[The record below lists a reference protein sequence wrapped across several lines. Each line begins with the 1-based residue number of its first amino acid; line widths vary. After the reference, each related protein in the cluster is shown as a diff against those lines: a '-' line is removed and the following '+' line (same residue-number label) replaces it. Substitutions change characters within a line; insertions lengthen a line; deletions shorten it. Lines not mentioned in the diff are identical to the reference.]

1 MVEAV
6 YGGRLR
12 ENGEWF
18 KFFKSPLTPITYPMK
33 KYIDLTIYL
42 FLGGLVIAFLSVLFY
57 LTQENYIL
65 LKRSNDAVIKTYAI
79 IKQQQL
85 LSSDFRDAL
94 IYYSMDKV
102 STQKEYADIYGASLW
117 EISSHMHTLKKMVD
131 SKERKKLDSLSA
143 QIDAQMSWMGNKD
156 ASNPRF
162 SAQRDEHFK
171 KISSIQ
177 DFFNK
182 QISELQ
188 LTSAANVNEANSSLM
203 NLHNWIIAI
212 IITSS
217 VIILATFIMINLQ
230 ISKVKKQNTQLRE
243 IAWIQSHEVRA
254 QVAILLGLGQLFD
267 LDNLD
272 TAENHTIVHGMLD
285 TSHKLD
291 DIVRK
296 INSKTE

>member
-1 MVEAV
+1 
-6 YGGRLR
+6 
-12 ENGEWF
+12 
-18 KFFKSPLTPITYPMK
+18 MK
-33 KYIDLTIYL
+33 KHIDLTIYL
-42 FLGGLVIAFLSVLFY
+42 FLGCLVIAFLSVLFY
-57 LTQENYIL
+57 LTQKNYVL
-65 LKRSNDAVIKTYAI
+65 LKKSNDAVIKTYTVI
-79 IKQQQL
+79 RQQQL
-85 LSSDFRDAL
+85 LSNDFRDAL

-102 STQKEYADIYGASLW
+102 STQKEYADIYGAGLW
-117 EISSHMHTLKKMVD
+117 EISGHMDTLKKMVD
-131 SKERKKLDSLSA
+131 NKERKRLDSLSA
-143 QIDAQMSWMGNKD
+143 QIDAQISWMGSKD
-156 ASNPRF
+156 ASNPKF

-188 LTSAANVNEANSSLM
+188 LTSAARVKEANSSLM

-217 VIILATFIMINLQ
+217 VIIFATFIMINLQ
-230 ISKVKKQNTQLRE
+230 IRKVKKQNTQLRE

-267 LDNLD
+267 LEDIDAKDNQ
-272 TAENHTIVHGMLD
+272 TIVHGMLD

-291 DIVRK
+291 EIVKK